1 MEVRD
6 VFKLTIGTIRAHKLR
21 TLLTMLGIA
30 IGTASVILLT
40 SIVEGTRV
48 FILNQFTQFGTNL
61 LSVVPGKSVVFGL
74 PGAVSTTR
82 KLTLEDARA
91 LLRIHGVLKVVPICF
106 GSAKVEAGNRA
117 RSVFIRGVTS
127 DAPEVWQFRVRQGQF
142 LPASDWNRGE
152 PLTALGP
159 TLKKELFGSE
169 NALGQHVRIGERRFQ
184 VIGVMESKGQM
195 LGIDIDDAAYIH
207 VAMAMKLFNKDGM
220 QEIHI
225 LFSNAQIASSV
236 EKEVRRVMKERHDNE
251 EDFTITTQTE
261 MLARLDS
268 ILSIIGM
275 GLGAIAAISLIV
287 GSVGILTMMW
297 ISVNERVSEIGL
309 EKAIGAE
316 PRQILLLFL
325 SEAALLSTIGGT
337 LGVITGL
344 AVGQLLGLLIP
355 ALPVKVPT
363 PYVILSLLVSVV
375 VGLASGVLPAR
386 RAAQLDPLEALRAE

>member
-1 MEVRD
+1 
-6 VFKLTIGTIRAHKLR
+6 
-21 TLLTMLGIA
+21 
-30 IGTASVILLT
+30 
-40 SIVEGTRV
+40 
-48 FILNQFTQFGTNL
+48 
-61 LSVVPGKSVVFGL
+61 VVFGL

-106 GSAKVEAGNRA
+106 GSAEVEAGNRA
-117 RSVFIRGVTS
+117 RSVFVRGVTS
-127 DAPEVWQFRVRQGQF
+127 DAPEVWQFHVRQGQF

-152 PLTALGP
+152 PVTALGP

-225 LFSNAQIASSV
+225 LLSNAQIASSV
-236 EKEVRRVMKERHDNE
+236 EKEVRRVMKDRHDNE

-268 ILSIIGM
+268 ILGIISM

-316 PRQILLLFL
+316 PGQILLLFL
-325 SEAALLSTIGGT
+325 SEAALLSTIGGVI
-337 LGVITGL
+337 GVVTGL
-344 AVGQLLGLLIP
+344 AVAQFLGLLIP

-363 PYVILSLLVSVV
+363 LYVFLSLLVSVF

-386 RAAQLDPLEALRAE
+386 RAAHLDPLEALRAE